1 MLERYRAS
9 LLELF
14 SATQRLRAARG
25 KDPVLCLELQ
35 ERLLERITYVEGR
48 IRRVKSEFS
57 RTRHLLRG
65 GAPARLSKAEAR
77 GLKDAISYHRAM
89 VGEYQHLLIL
99 LHQIGDAIALTYLD
113 KWDIKPLAFHQE
125 PGFISGKKGTRLER
139 RIMRTVFQHSGIA
152 ILNDLT
158 TCLRHGDVTI
168 PLNGPFTVFEAKSGR
183 QRSKRDYVQEAALQK
198 VMNYVLSDRAENLF
212 GQKATFVRKSLSVP
226 ERNHLGW
233 LNRLIKQAARDGDAA
248 RQVERGLYYIVT
260 YSGDTKLLKKAI
272 QCCGSPPMVGL
283 VNAFKYT
290 NNGHYPF
297 TLSISDPA
305 ALFDF
310 YAGSLIITVIVDPAI
325 LTDDF
330 AARGYQIE
338 FLKSEDYA
346 FTLIGARPS
355 ILHNKVDIGRHF
367 WNRIYIEFLSL
378 HWYVEELSQRF
389 AARNSSD
396 FGPSEA

>member
-25 KDPVLCLELQ
+25 KDAALCLELQ

-48 IRRVKSEFS
+48 IRRVKSEIS

-65 GAPARLSKAEAR
+65 GAPVRLSKAEAR
-77 GLKDAISYHRAM
+77 SLKDAISYHRVL

-99 LHQIGDAIALTYLD
+99 LHHIGDAIAFTYLD

-139 RIMRTVFQHSGIA
+139 RIMRTVFQHGGIA

-168 PLNGPFTVFEAKSGR
+168 PLDGPFTVFEAKSGR
-183 QRSKRDYVQEAALQK
+183 QRTKRDYAQEAALQK
-198 VMNYVLSDRAENLF
+198 VMSYVLSDRAENLY

-226 ERNHLGW
+226 EQNHLGW

-248 RQVERGLYYIVT
+248 RQVEKGLYYIVS

-272 QCCGSPPMVGL
+272 QSCGSPPIVGL

-297 TLSISDPA
+297 TLSISDPV

-310 YAGSLIITVIVDPAI
+310 YAGILIITVIVDPAI
-325 LTDDF
+325 LKDDF

-338 FLKSEDYA
+338 FSKNEYYT
-346 FTLIGARPS
+346 FTLISPK
-355 ILHNKVDIGRHF
+355 LPFLNNKVDIGRHF

-396 FGPSEA
+396 LGPSDA